1 MVLIWY
7 LSILRRRQTSHLS
20 PPYPSIRANSRGG
33 SGFLPVPWHIGG
45 STTEEGF
52 YIVRLFFGCCS
63 VAAPWYRRLVSSVC
77 GLFCDGWGR
86 VETGG
91 YIGVIFGKRP
101 SSVRVPLGNHPF
113 QVRHLLGGLTNPPPC
128 RGDSLLRDY
137 GNTLAFPFQRKTKR
151 ATKPLFRLYYKGYNA
166 YNNYRRISPHR
177 RGALTRWLSA
187 APSD

>member
-1 MVLIWY
+1 MLNLWVTFGSFFSRWGTFSGRCSLLLPCFDGSRMGAAIMVLIWY

-20 PPYPSIRANSRGG
+20 PPYPSIRAKSRGG

-101 SSVRVPLGNHPF
+101 SFTRKPPFSSPAPLGRIDQSSTMP
-113 QVRHLLGGLTNPPPC
+113 
-128 RGDSLLRDY
+128 
-137 GNTLAFPFQRKTKR
+137 
-151 ATKPLFRLYYKGYNA
+151 
-166 YNNYRRISPHR
+166 RR
-177 RGALTRWLSA
+177 
-187 APSD
+187 